1 MNFATP
7 PRSGKEA
14 LITAA
19 EKQSMLDN
27 LDLEGNAIAPLLCA
41 RMNLTCSIRS
51 RGSNQIILVQP
62 GRPIDILRDSTRIS
76 HHVHTEEPAKS
87 QHEGDERAMGR

>member
-14 LITAA
+14 LISAA

-27 LDLEGNAIAPLLCA
+27 LDLEG
-41 RMNLTCSIRS
+41 M
-51 RGSNQIILVQP
+51 
-62 GRPIDILRDSTRIS
+62 
-76 HHVHTEEPAKS
+76 
-87 QHEGDERAMGR
+87 